1 MLDSMSEYSSIRSGI
16 CSQRLSKGEKVTA
29 KAHGGL
35 IEIQGITVAKVDEK
49 LRLQSVETWFDPMEM
64 FRQIAA
70 NGTVNKTSLVQV
82 PGKDLSSQLFG
93 ENEVY
98 GGEDSNL
105 SAADVSAACPF
116 LSKN

>member
-1 MLDSMSEYSSIRSGI
+1 M

-49 LRLQSVETWFDPMEM
+49 IRLQSVETWFDPMEM

-70 NGTVNKTSLVQV
+70 HGTVSKTSLVQV

-93 ENEVY
+93 EENEMHGV
-98 GGEDSNL
+98 EESTI
-105 SAADVSAACPF
+105 SAADASAACPF
-116 LSKN
+116 LPTD

>member
-1 MLDSMSEYSSIRSGI
+1 M

-49 LRLQSVETWFDPMEM
+49 IRLQSVETWFDPMEM

-93 ENEVY
+93 EEDEVH

-105 SAADVSAACPF
+105 SAANASAGCPF
-116 LSKN
+116 LPKN

>member
-1 MLDSMSEYSSIRSGI
+1 MSEYSSISSSM
-16 CSQRLSKGEKVTA
+16 CSKRCSKGEKVTA
-29 KAHGGL
+29 KAHGGR

-70 NGTVNKTSLVQV
+70 NGAVTKTSLVQV
-82 PGKDLSSQLFG
+82 PGKDLSAQLFG
-93 ENEVY
+93 EENEVH

-105 SAADVSAACPF
+105 STVDASAACPF
-116 LSKN
+116 LPKD